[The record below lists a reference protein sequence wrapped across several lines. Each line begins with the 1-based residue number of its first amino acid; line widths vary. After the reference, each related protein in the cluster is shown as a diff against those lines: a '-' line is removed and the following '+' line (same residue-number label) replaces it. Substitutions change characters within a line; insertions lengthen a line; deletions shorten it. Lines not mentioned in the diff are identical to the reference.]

1 MGVYKKP
8 TAHFRSLTGGNLR
21 LRVPNKMKFSEG
33 SLLKTAVGKNVNS
46 LYQVE
51 ETPAAIISPKAVIV
65 KRQLKE
71 TFLYD
76 LPTVLGKTYTLIA
89 I

>member
-1 MGVYKKP
+1 MGVYKKS
-8 TAHFRSLTGGNLR
+8 TAHFKSIIGGNLR
-21 LRVPNKMKFSEG
+21 LRFPNKMKFSEG
-33 SLLKTAVGKNVNS
+33 GLLKTAVGKNVNS
-46 LYQVE
+46 FYQVE
-51 ETPAAIISPKAVIV
+51 ETLPPIISPKAVIV